1 MNRTIFNFRKPTPA
15 ELLAQHLAQTEL
27 SLIHAT
33 AELEQHTAYV
43 KMLRER
49 RERIR
54 RELVEAAQ
62 EEGK

>member
-1 MNRTIFNFRKPTPA
+1 MNRAFLYFRKPTPA

-54 RELVEAAQ
+54 RELVEATQ
-62 EEGK
+62 EAEK